1 MSRSRRLFSIIL
13 FVIICYLLVFT
24 VYAEDDENCSCGY
37 SDDDINIISNIVNG
51 EVGGICGTVTLT
63 YYDGTQIYADACVL
77 HKIHAQIVD
86 NQVNS
91 SMFPD
96 TVYGCAVQCWSSAYS
111 KTGTRTSS
119 QWQHC
124 KEDVIEAL
132 SSYDRIPS
140 NVFAATCDSKFAQ
153 KYSGFYLYARVDW
166 STGWVSGTFYY
177 YSYGYNYYEDD
188 EEVVEEEI
196 EEEIIEEVTFEEEDN
211 DIYYIEEEYEY
222 VENKNSVVDDI
233 KSNIISIIKQLFIIE
248 RNKLFFNRWFEL
260 E

>member
-1 MSRSRRLFSIIL
+1 MGRSRRLFSIIL
-13 FVIICYLLVFT
+13 FVIICHLLVFV
-24 VYAEDDENCSCGY
+24 VYAEDDENCSCDY

-63 YYDGTQIYADACVL
+63 YYDGTQLYADACVL

-91 SMFPD
+91 NMFPD

-140 NVFAATCDSKFAQ
+140 NVFAATCDSKFAK

-166 STGWVSGTFYY
+166 NTGWVSGTFYY
-177 YSYGYNYYEDD
+177 YSYGYSYYEDD
-188 EEVVEEEI
+188 EEVVEIEI
-196 EEEIIEEVTFEEEDN
+196 EEEVIEEITFEKEDN
-211 DIYYIEEEYEY
+211 DIYYIEYEY
-222 VENKNSVVDDI
+222 VENKNSAVEDI
-233 KSNIISIIKQLFIIE
+233 KNNIISIIKQLFIIE

>member
-1 MSRSRRLFSIIL
+1 MSQSRRLFSIIL
-13 FVIICYLLVFT
+13 FVIICYLLIFI

-63 YYDGTQIYADACVL
+63 YYDGTQLYADACVL

-96 TVYGCAVQCWSSAYS
+96 TVYGCAVQCWSNAYA
-111 KTGTRTSS
+111 KTGERSS
-119 QWQHC
+119 DQWQHC

-132 SSYDRIPS
+132 TDCNRIPN

-153 KYSGFYLYARVDW
+153 KYNGFYLYARVDW
-166 STGWVSGTFYY
+166 NTGWVSGTFYY
-177 YSYGYNYYEDD
+177 YSYGYSYCEDD
-188 EEVVEEEI
+188 
-196 EEEIIEEVTFEEEDN
+196 EEIIEEVTFEKEDN
-211 DIYYIEEEYEY
+211 DTYYIEYDY
-222 VENKNSVVDDI
+222 VKNKNNAVEDV
-233 KSNIISIIKQLFIIE
+233 KSNIISIIKKLFIIE
-248 RNKLFFNRWFEL
+248 RNKIFFNRWLEL

>member
-1 MSRSRRLFSIIL
+1 MSRSRKLFSIIL
-13 FVIICYLLVFT
+13 FVIICYLSIFI
-24 VYAEDDENCSCGY
+24 VYAEDDENCLCGY

-51 EVGGICGTVTLT
+51 EVGGICGTVTIT
-63 YYDGTQIYADACVL
+63 YYDGTQLYADACVL

-96 TVYGCAVQCWSSAYS
+96 TVYWCAVQCWSSAYS
-111 KTGTRTSS
+111 KTGARTSS

-153 KYSGFYLYARVDW
+153 KYGGFYLYARVDW

-188 EEVVEEEI
+188 EEVVEVEI
-196 EEEIIEEVTFEEEDN
+196 EEEVIEEVTLEKEDN
-211 DIYYIEEEYEY
+211 DIYYIEYKY
-222 VENKNSVVDDI
+222 IENKNSAVEDI
-233 KSNIISIIKQLFIIE
+233 KSNIINIIKQLCIIE
-248 RNKLFFNRWFEL
+248 QNKLFFNRWFEL

>member
-1 MSRSRRLFSIIL
+1 MSRRLLGIIL
-13 FVIICYLLVFT
+13 FVIVCSLLAFT
-24 VYAEDDENCSCGY
+24 AYAEDDDSCSECGY

-51 EVGGICGTVTLT
+51 EVGGICGTVVLT
-63 YYDGTQIYADACVL
+63 YPDGTQLYADACVL
-77 HKIHAQIVD
+77 HKIHAQVVD

-124 KEDVIEAL
+124 KEDAIEAL

-140 NVFAATCDSKFAQ
+140 NVFAATCDSRFAQ
-153 KYSGFYLYARVDW
+153 KYRGFYLYARVDW
-166 STGWVSGTFYY
+166 NTGWVSGTFYY
-177 YSYGYNYYEDD
+177 YSYGYYVEPEEDDSYDDYTDEPVEENYGDEYYISESLDCDYSLSDITYYEVSDNCLD
-188 EEVVEEEI
+188 NI
-196 EEEIIEEVTFEEEDN
+196 EKYIFKRFYKFLIRTLDGV
-211 DIYYIEEEYEY
+211 YIE
-222 VENKNSVVDDI
+222 
-233 KSNIISIIKQLFIIE
+233 
-248 RNKLFFNRWFEL
+248 L

>member
-1 MSRSRRLFSIIL
+1 MSRRLLGIIL
-13 FVIICYLLVFT
+13 FVIVCSLLVFT
-24 VYAEDDENCSCGY
+24 AYAEDGDSCSECGY

-63 YYDGTQIYADACVL
+63 YYDGTQLYADACVL

-111 KTGTRTSS
+111 KTGARTSS

-124 KEDVIEAL
+124 KDDVIEAL

-140 NVFAATCDSKFAQ
+140 NVFAATCDSRFAQ

-177 YSYGYNYYEDD
+177 YSYGYSNYEDED
-188 EEVVEEEI
+188 NEEVAEEVI
-196 EEEIIEEVTFEEEDN
+196 EEEIIEEVTFEKEDN
-211 DIYYIEEEYEY
+211 DIYYIEYEY
-222 VENKNSVVDDI
+222 VENKDSVVEDI
-233 KSNIISIIKQLFIIE
+233 KGNIISIIKQLFIIE